1 MGLQSLSCSCREVP
15 PTPRMLSLMG
25 HLSSNLVRWAK
36 GGTMIED
43 AKESK
48 YETQVDY
55 TFFTEPVSCE
65 VRNDVGSTN
74 VSTLVDVHCEWEA
87 RLPRPRQ
94 ERAAFLGKPRL
105 LPAAPPTFSH
115 LGPWSPLGPLR
126 EKGWLPCHLLLC
138 SPLLVAPRIVVDPK
152 PLTTD
157 IGSDVTLTCVWTGNP
172 PLTLTWAKKESNM
185 VRSLLAPEDQIWG
198 WGLKQLFLR
207 SSSSLGWGLHPSL
220 NWVLSGEGEGGK
232 VLPHNQPSTS
242 PPPPHQ
248 RHLAT
253 LCAPRYSATAT
264 SCTSSLSS
272 SQTQACTSARPSCHG
287 SGWVSAKWPS
297 LSTVSESTGAPHQRG
312 TAAGGSC
319 FVWVFPKGCPPGFV
333 IRMHSCLS
341 LHRSLQLLGCR

>member
-1 MGLQSLSCSCREVP
+1 
-15 PTPRMLSLMG
+15 
-25 HLSSNLVRWAK
+25 
-36 GGTMIED
+36 MIED

-74 VSTLVDVHCEWEA
+74 VSTLVDVHCEWGA

-94 ERAAFLGKPRL
+94 ERASFLGKPHL
-105 LPAAPPTFSH
+105 LPAAPPTFSP

-126 EKGWLPCHLLLC
+126 EKGWLPCHLLPC

-198 WGLKQLFLR
+198 WGLQQLFLR
-207 SSSSLGWGLHPSL
+207 SSSSLGWGLHPCL
-220 NWVLSGEGEGGK
+220 DWVLSGGRKGRCC
-232 VLPHNQPSTS
+232 PMID
-242 PPPPHQ
+242 PPPLPPPKASCIPLRPQ
-248 RHLAT
+248 ILGNSNQLHLKSVKQSDAG
-253 LCAPRYSATAT
+253 LYVCKAIVPRIGVGEREVA
-264 SCTSSLSS
+264 L
-272 SQTQACTSARPSCHG
+272 
-287 SGWVSAKWPS
+287 
-297 LSTVSESTGAPHQRG
+297 
-312 TAAGGSC
+312 
-319 FVWVFPKGCPPGFV
+319 FVNGE
-333 IRMHSCLS
+333 
-341 LHRSLQLLGCR
+341 